1 MEFLVECLAFSYNI
15 VKKEKRLLYM
25 QGRQELFKYC
35 GHIVFLKL
43 SSPSQQYISFDGL
56 HLGTVISGNE

>member
-35 GHIVFLKL
+35 GHIVKL
-43 SSPSQQYISFDGL
+43 SLSEIVQPKSSI
-56 HLGTVISGNE
+56 HLPYFF